1 MSDYAGIH
9 GGDKIY
15 CGVAIQPYLTAD
27 GALTGTSCH
36 SILATGAVGSLVIN
50 NATIALIDGGTLD
63 VGINTISG
71 TLTNACFICTCHD
84 CSDPLGAFA
93 YPSQSIAYN
102 YSGGT
107 FIGGDGGSG
116 LGGNS
121 GGERPVNSYSDPTT
135 TYYRLG
141 IQGLRN

>member
-50 NATIALIDGGTLD
+50 NA
-63 VGINTISG
+63 
-71 TLTNACFICTCHD
+71 
-84 CSDPLGAFA
+84 
-93 YPSQSIAYN
+93 SIAYN
-102 YSGGT
+102 YSGDT
-107 FIGGDGGSG
+107 WIGGDGGSG

>member
-9 GGDKIY
+9 GGDKLY

-27 GALTGTSCH
+27 GTLSGTTCH
-36 SILATGAVGSLVIN
+36 SILASGAVSSLVIN
-50 NATIALIDGGTLD
+50 GASIGLIDGGTLD
-63 VGINTISG
+63 VGISTISG
-71 TLTNACFICTCHD
+71 TLTNACFICSCHD
-84 CSDPLGAFA
+84 CTDPLSAFA

-102 YSGGT
+102 YSGDT

-121 GGERPVNSYSDPTT
+121 GGVRPVNHRSDPDT